1 MCIANCIY
9 RSDRPGGPHFAN
21 GKTPL
26 FSEWMLLPG
35 HYITSPSF
43 PFLWLLSS
51 SCDSEA
57 QSALWFSLAT
67 HGWTA
72 YPVVSTSS
80 VVGHFPLPRNF
91 PLSRIQSS
99 LARIHLLTHH
109 QHVPC
114 VRCSPCWYAPT
125 SPCARSVV
133 FWWPCARVRVLC
145 DCASRPRRLNNEF
158 SDLESHLIH
167 SLCILDSSTV
177 SCRGNEPVSV
187 QWGCKVPQLLS
198 WSFCGKSEEEEEEE
212 EFSWTPWWWCVK
224 MRGRRGVVVLLCVGV
239 WSMCVHWIRACVLAL
254 LFLLNWF
261 EHVCCCC
268 CCFCSTVDG
277 YIAEGIIREG

>member
-1 MCIANCIY
+1 MHGCLLIPSSAVCLYVHCQLHLSI
-9 RSDRPGGPHFAN
+9 RSSWWPTFRKWQNPAFQWVNA
-21 GKTPL
+21 
-26 FSEWMLLPG
+26 SPG

-57 QSALWFSLAT
+57 QSALWFSPAT

-72 YPVVSTSS
+72 YPAVSTSS

-167 SLCILDSSTV
+167 SLCILNSSTV

-187 QWGCKVPQLLS
+187 QWGVNNC
-198 WSFCGKSEEEEEEE
+198 
-212 EFSWTPWWWCVK
+212 
-224 MRGRRGVVVLLCVGV
+224 RGAFVGNQKKRRKKKNFPEPRGGGV
-239 WSMCVHWIRACVLAL
+239 WKC
-254 LFLLNWF
+254 
-261 EHVCCCC
+261 E
-268 CCFCSTVDG
+268 
-277 YIAEGIIREG
+277 E